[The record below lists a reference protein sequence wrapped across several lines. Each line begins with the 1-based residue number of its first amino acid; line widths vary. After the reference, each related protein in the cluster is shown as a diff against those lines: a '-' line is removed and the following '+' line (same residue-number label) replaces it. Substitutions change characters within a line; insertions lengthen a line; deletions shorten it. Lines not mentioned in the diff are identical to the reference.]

1 MVGILKV
8 EDYMIET
15 IGATLK
21 QARLENGLTVDEVS
35 KITHISKKI
44 ISDIEAEKFEKY
56 HRDELYIKNYIKRLA
71 AYYRLDEQELINSY
85 LDITQE
91 ISLSEVKKKKE
102 ATDKK
107 REKESENSTISSNI
121 NDTLAEMKK
130 VSTIKKQNRNRR
142 VYRNNHIR
150 DNIRYIVIVAMVVLL
165 IVALFYGITKL
176 SSKSADTNFDN
187 VATPVIEDNTDTTA
201 TTDDGAVV
209 DQTETPV
216 ETPAQEPTVEYVKN
230 SPLNYSIKLPE
241 GTETFTFKAVF
252 VEKNWASLNVNGENY
267 GDFEQK
273 LYCNNSNNEDEI
285 VELQFNVSEFNDLDL
300 KSGYFLDHKFYVN
313 DVELPIEQ
321 TEYNSNV
328 AHFILTLEK

>member
-1 MVGILKV
+1 
-8 EDYMIET
+8 MIET

-21 QARLENGLTVDEVS
+21 QARLENGLTIDEVS
-35 KITHISKKI
+35 KITHISKTI

-71 AYYRLDEQELINSY
+71 VYYRLDEQELLNSY

-102 ATDKK
+102 EKDIK

-130 VSTIKKQNRNRR
+130 VSTIKKQKRNRR

-150 DNIRYIVIVAMVVLL
+150 DNIRYIVIAAVVVVL

-176 SSKSADTNFDN
+176 SSKSADTNFNN
-187 VATPVIEDNTDTTA
+187 VATPVIEDNTDTAA

-209 DQTETPV
+209 DQTETP
-216 ETPAQEPTVEYVKN
+216 EEIPAQEPTVEYVKN

-241 GTETFTFKAVF
+241 GTEKFTFKVVF
-252 VEKNWASLNVNGENY
+252 VGRTWAALSVNGVNY
-267 GDFEQK
+267 SDFAQTI
-273 LYCNNSNNEDEI
+273 YNNDNTS
-285 VELQFNVSEFNDLDL
+285 NDLSDEGEPVEITFNTADFNEL
-300 KSGYFLDHKFYVN
+300 SLRLGYSQGHKFYVN
-313 DVELPIEQ
+313 DVELPTDQ
-321 TEYNSNV
+321 SDYNDSTAN
-328 AHFILTLEK
+328 FILTLEK